1 MDKYIESNVNL
12 LIRLTR
18 EAHEPNV
25 DVRRFR
31 VYVKAISGVM
41 NTIEKYHGL
50 YYLQYIAYVASTRLG
65 HAIGPFNEH
74 VASILTKNNSILPY
88 TLIIKS
94 QTYEAV
100 HLQNQYVS

>member
-18 EAHEPNV
+18 EAKEPDI
-25 DVRRFR
+25 DVRRLNI
-31 VYVKAISGVM
+31 YVKAISAAM

-74 VASILTKNNSILPY
+74 VASTLTKNNSILPY
-88 TLIIKS
+88 TLIIQF
-94 QTYEAV
+94 QTYETV
-100 HLQNQYVS
+100 HKQNQYVS